1 MRFTFL
7 IFTSW
12 VIGYSQPCIAA
23 SPASETTVYSKQS
36 QLLEHERLE
45 AVWVVDSGTL
55 RYRVLAADSLTS
67 TALESA
73 DRLFAHMLADS
84 VAEAEP
90 LLQEV
95 GGTGSLAA
103 VPADIGSLLVKKKK
117 ALFFSI
123 LESIARFHNQ
133 TIMDRR
139 QRLLTL
145 DDSASD
151 KLFLQAMVEHYA
163 LDRTNGA
170 LGTRADSLREL
181 LRRVDVIPLSLVL
194 AQGAIESGWGT
205 SRFAR
210 QGNNLYGQRVWRSD
224 MRGMTAAGTQ
234 TSRFRLAI
242 YDNIGASVRSY
253 MRNLNTHP
261 SYEKLRSLRAQARAQ
276 KGLISG
282 YSLADGLRSYST
294 HGEEYIADVQRM
306 IRTNALEEL
315 DGQYR

>member
-1 MRFTFL
+1 MRISFL
-7 IFTSW
+7 IFALW
-12 VIGYSQPCIAA
+12 VIGYIQPCIAA

-36 QLLEHERLE
+36 QLLEHERLG

-55 RYRVLAADSLTS
+55 RYRVLAADSITS

-73 DRLFAHMLADS
+73 DRLFVHMLADS

-90 LLQEV
+90 LLLEV

-103 VPADIGSLLVKKKK
+103 VPADIDSLPVKKKK

-139 QRLLTL
+139 QRLFSLK
-145 DDSASD
+145 DSASD
-151 KLFLQAMVEHYA
+151 RLFLQAMAEYYA
-163 LDRTNGA
+163 LDRTDGA

-181 LRRVDVIPLSLVL
+181 LRRVDVIPPSLVL

-210 QGNNLYGQRVWRSD
+210 QGNNLYGQRVWRND
-224 MRGMTAAGTQ
+224 LKGMTAAGTQ
-234 TSRFRLAI
+234 SSRFRLAI

-261 SYEKLRSLRAQARAQ
+261 AYEEMRSLRAQARLR
-276 KGLISG
+276 KDSISG
-282 YSLADGLRSYST
+282 YALADGLRSYST
-294 HGEEYIADVQRM
+294 RGEEYIADVQRM
-306 IRTNALEEL
+306 IRTNALEEF
-315 DGQYR
+315 DGR